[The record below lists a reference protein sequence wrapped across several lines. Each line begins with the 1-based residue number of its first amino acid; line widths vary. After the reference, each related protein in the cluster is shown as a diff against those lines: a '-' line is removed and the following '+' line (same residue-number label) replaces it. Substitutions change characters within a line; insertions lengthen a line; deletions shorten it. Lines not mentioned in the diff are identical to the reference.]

1 MVFYCVFFFK
11 IIELDAMLVVNLLR
25 KEGHNPNGNDTIIAD
40 YKEGLSKIPR
50 VRVQH
55 CYREANKCADALTR
69 RGALLPQDFVL
80 FSFPPADVALL
91 LSLDATGTMYKRS
104 CAPLSVV

>member
-1 MVFYCVFFFK
+1 
-11 IIELDAMLVVNLLR
+11 MLVVNLLR
-25 KEGHNPNGNDTIIAD
+25 KEIHNPNGNDTIIAD
-40 YKEGLSKIPR
+40 YKEALSKIPR
-50 VRVQH
+50 
-55 CYREANKCADALTR
+55 ANALTR

-91 LSLDATGTMYKRS
+91 LSLDAAGTMYERS

>member
-1 MVFYCVFFFK
+1 MVFCRVFIFK
-11 IIELDAMLVVNLLR
+11 IIELDVMLVVNLLR

-50 VRVQH
+50 
-55 CYREANKCADALTR
+55 EANKCANALTR

-91 LSLDATGTMYKRS
+91 LSLDAAGTMYECN